1 MIALERVSKR
11 YGSLY
16 AVRDL
21 TFQIDSGEIAGLLG
35 RNGAGKTT
43 TLNIITGY
51 TAPTEGDVSVGGHDL
66 LLEPRKAK
74 RLIGYLPEKPPL
86 YDEMSVG
93 DYLAFVCRLR
103 EVSEKAIKK
112 HIGEIAERTGI
123 SAEQN
128 RLIGNLS
135 KGFRQRV
142 GMAGALCG
150 NPQVLILD
158 EPTVGLDP
166 KQVVEMR
173 ELIRSLGA
181 EHTILI
187 SSHILS
193 EIQAICDKVIILSG
207 GRLVLNRRKDEAPKY
222 ALTACVKGRRDVLIQ
237 RVGALPQ
244 VKSVAGEALPEGV
257 TKLNIEYREGSDIY
271 RILGRLF
278 VALDMP
284 LVSLASQA
292 TSLEE
297 TFLRVTAS
305 EEEKA

>member
-21 TFQIDSGEIAGLLG
+21 SFRIDSGEIAGLLG

-51 TAPTEGDVSVGGHDL
+51 TAPASGDVSVGGHDL
-66 LLEPRKAK
+66 MLEPREAR

-86 YDEMSVG
+86 YDEMTVN

-103 EVSEKAIKK
+103 EVSESAIKK
-112 HIGEIAERTGI
+112 HIDEITERTGI
-123 SAEQN
+123 TGERK

-135 KGFRQRV
+135 KGYRQRV
-142 GMAGALCG
+142 GMAGAICG

-173 ELIRSLGA
+173 ELIRSLGR
-181 EHTILI
+181 EHTVLI

-193 EIQAICDKVIILSG
+193 EIQAICDRVIILSN
-207 GRLVLNRRKDEAPKY
+207 GRIVLNQRKDDEPKY
-222 ALTACVKGRRDVLIQ
+222 ALTACVQGRRDVLIQ

-244 VKSVAGEALPEGV
+244 VKSVSGEQLGEGA
-257 TKLNIEYREGSDIY
+257 TRLEIEYREGCDIY
-271 RILGRLF
+271 RVLGRLF

-284 LVSLASQA
+284 LISLASQA

-305 EEEKA
+305 EEEKP